1 MKSYRR
7 YSILSLLLVA
17 GCTTAQSGKEP
28 FNIQAHRGAGLARP
42 ENTLE
47 SFEWSWSHEGITP
60 EADLRTTKDGIIVT
74 FHDKNFK
81 RVPSNAP
88 EKMKKLG
95 VEDVTFQQLEKLDV
109 GAFRGKE
116 FAGQRVPA
124 LTQVFE
130 AMRNHPERMIYLDI
144 KEMKTEDYPKL
155 AGLIKEY
162 GLTKQCIFTTSH
174 YDLIRMWKKIM
185 PDSPTML
192 WVWTRKDPK
201 KQNAVLADVRAQNFA
216 DLTFL
221 QIHVHPKDGTFDP
234 SAAEPFKYPTKAFL
248 ESVRAEL
255 AEHGVNFQMLPWKCQ
270 DPAIFT
276 YLLEFGA
283 KSFATD
289 YPEVSFKAVQD
300 FQKKKEGE

>member
-1 MKSYRR
+1 MKANPICSTLA
-7 YSILSLLLVA
+7 ILLVA
-17 GCTTAQSGKEP
+17 GCATSPSGKEP
-28 FNIQAHRGAGLARP
+28 FNIQAHRGAGMARP

-88 EKMKKLG
+88 EKKKKLG
-95 VEDVTFQQLEKLDV
+95 VEDVSFQELEKLDV
-109 GAFRGKE
+109 GSFRGKQ

-155 AGLIKEY
+155 AGLITKY
-162 GLTKQCIFTTSH
+162 GLTRQCIFTASH

-192 WVWTRKDPK
+192 WVSTHKDPAK
-201 KQNAVLADVRAQNFA
+201 ENAKLAEVRAQNFA

-221 QIHVHPKDGTFDP
+221 QIHVHPKDGAFDA
-234 SAAEPFKYPTKAFL
+234 SAPEPFKYPTKAFL
-248 ESVRAEL
+248 ESVRGEL
-255 AEHGVNFQMLPWKCQ
+255 AEHGVNFQMLPWRCQ
-270 DPAIFT
+270 DPAVFT

-283 KSFATD
+283 QSFATD
-289 YPEVSFKAVQD
+289 YPDVCFNAVQE
-300 FQKKKEGE
+300 FQAKKKGE